1 MGKKPTKHPSP
12 KTQRKLQDKKD
23 KKPEV
28 KTNVNLQLEASKY
41 YLHLRTRASKEIS

>member
-1 MGKKPTKHPSP
+1 MGKKLTKHPSP

-23 KKPEV
+23 KTEV
-28 KTNVNLQLEASKY
+28 KTNVNLLLEASKY